1 MSVPVLAYAP
11 DFRLAINGSP
21 VPPELRATVTSV
33 TYTDGRNAAD
43 RVEIALANPDLFWL
57 RRHIK
62 GAGFAAFPTRLPS
75 PVGTE
80 HSITPT
86 GLLDIDNQLSLA
98 IGYTDSGLGHVFAGE
113 ITGISASFPNSG
125 MPTVTIVAHDKLN
138 RLAAGKVQRGFGL
151 LPDFL
156 IAMLLGA
163 EHLILPMIDPAIVGA
178 STVVA
183 VVKAIF
189 SGTGRKQ
196 TASDLDFLAEIAK
209 SYDAEFWVEDD
220 VLYLSRFLK
229 EYSPSASLTWGR
241 SLLDFSPKLTTVGQ
255 VAGVSMT
262 FTLREI
268 PLDFVVSVFWDFDH
282 ERLGVTVLPGVAAKG
297 AKAFSGANFSIMD
310 TAISSPA
317 DLAGSALQIIAEL
330 RRRLNKR
337 LTGNGSCVG
346 DPSIRAGKLVRLDG
360 MGPDFS
366 GDYRISSATH
376 TINTSGYR
384 TTFEAFK
391 ELIP

>member
-11 DFRLAINGSP
+11 DFRLAINGAP
-21 VPPELRATVTSV
+21 VPAELRATVTSV
-33 TYTDGRNAAD
+33 KYTDGRNAAD

-62 GAGFAAFPTRLPS
+62 GTGFAPVPTRLPG

-80 HSITPT
+80 HSITPI

-98 IGYTDSGLGHVFAGE
+98 LGYVDSGLANMFDGE
-113 ITGISASFPNSG
+113 ITGISATFPNSG

-138 RLAAGKVQRGFGL
+138 RLSAGKVQRGFGL

-163 EHLILPMIDPAIVGA
+163 EHRIIPLIDPAIVGA
-178 STVVA
+178 STAVA

-189 SGTGRKQ
+189 NGTGRKQ

-209 SYDAEFWVEDD
+209 TYDAEFWADGD

-229 EYSPSASLTWGR
+229 EFTPSATLSWGR
-241 SLLDFSPKLTTVGQ
+241 SLIDFSPKLTTVGQ
-255 VAGVSMT
+255 VAGVSMR

-268 PLDFVVSVFWDFDH
+268 PLDFVVSVFWDFDR

-310 TAISSPA
+310 SAISSPA
-317 DLAGSALQIIAEL
+317 DLAGSALLIVSEL

-337 LTGNGSCVG
+337 LTGSGSCVG
-346 DPSIRAGKLVRLDG
+346 DPTIRAGHLVRLDAL
-360 MGPDFS
+360 GPDFS
-366 GDYRISSATH
+366 GDYRISTATH
-376 TINTSGYR
+376 SIDTSGYR
-384 TTFEAFK
+384 TTFEAFR